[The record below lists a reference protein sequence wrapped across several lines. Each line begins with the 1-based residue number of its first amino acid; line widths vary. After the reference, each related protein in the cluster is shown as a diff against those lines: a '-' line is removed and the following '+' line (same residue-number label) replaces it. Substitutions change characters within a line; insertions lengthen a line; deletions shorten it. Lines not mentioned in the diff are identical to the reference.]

1 MRTRTRAAITVG
13 VGIAS
18 ALCATASACGGSKPK
33 APEHAAAEWTAPTA
47 SGLGAPATA
56 AARAMLAAIQSGYYD
71 PGWNCADP
79 ASDLRATLASEK
91 QKVAALGTSLSLVVV
106 TIRMSLVS
114 PAKSDIPLT
123 DVPDYPGKGPVR
135 VFVHGSALVSP
146 DAKVSWSDL
155 KAYPAALEEPN
166 VDRATLA
173 ALAAPLRTELSR
185 LLDAAASPKCELPI
199 TTGDDIDHLPYPLD
213 KDERDVIVAGLAE
226 VSRGAPRVCKVVQA
240 ATGPWEAHVSHVD
253 AVYIGQKAL
262 VKLHAKA
269 KLQHGALCLGA
280 VEVVKAVAL

>member
-1 MRTRTRAAITVG
+1 MTARSLSLVVSGAIALAAL
-13 VGIAS
+13 A
-18 ALCATASACGGSKPK
+18 AFASACGAHGPK
-33 APEHAAAEWTAPTA
+33 SPDHAAPEWTSNAA

-71 PGWNCADP
+71 PGWNCEGA
-79 ASDLRATLASEK
+79 ASDLRATLPSEK
-91 QKVAALGTSLSLVVV
+91 EKVAALGSSLSLVVV
-106 TIRMSLVS
+106 TVRMSLVS
-114 PAKSDIPLT
+114 PAKSDIALT

-155 KAYPAALEEPN
+155 KAYAAALEEPN
-166 VDRATLA
+166 TDRATMT

-185 LLDAAASPKCELPI
+185 LLDAAASPACALPI

-226 VSRGAPRVCKVVQA
+226 VSRGAPRVCKVVKQA
-240 ATGPWEAHVSHVD
+240 AGPWEAHVSHLE

-262 VKLHAKA
+262 VKLHSKA
-269 KLQHGALCLGA
+269 KLVNGALCLGA
-280 VEVVKAVAL
+280 VSVVKAVAM